1 MFSEIENA
9 IVEALKSEFNND
21 PILRQD
27 MIMSSTLVKNSKEL
41 APPHM
46 PAIRVLFTDASAK
59 EEAQI
64 QGDLYETELSYTV
77 FFFFKNFHYVQGS
90 STFNAYKYL
99 QRILKA
105 IKNLQTPK
113 GIVKP
118 SRIYL
123 VGEEGFYAYA
133 IECTIEIFL

>member
-1 MFSEIENA
+1 MFSEIEDT
-9 IVEALKSEFNND
+9 IVEALKSEFKND

-27 MIMSSTLVKNSKEL
+27 MIMSSMLTKNSKEL

-46 PAIRVLFTDASAK
+46 PAIRVLFTDADTQD
-59 EEAQI
+59 EVQV
-64 QGDLYETELSYTV
+64 QGDLYEAKLNYTV

-90 STFNAYKYL
+90 STFNAYEYL
-99 QRILKA
+99 QRILNT

-133 IECTIEIFL
+133 IECTIETFL

>member
-1 MFSEIENA
+1 MFLEIEDT
-9 IVEALKSEFNND
+9 IVEALKNEFKND

-27 MIMSSTLVKNSKEL
+27 MIMSSTLVKSSKEL

-46 PAIRVLFTDASAK
+46 PAIRVLFTDADTQD
-59 EEAQI
+59 EAQV
-64 QGDLYETELSYTV
+64 QGDLYEAKLSYTV

-90 STFNAYKYL
+90 SSFNAYTYL

-105 IKNLQTPK
+105 IKNLETPK

-118 SRIYL
+118 ARIYL

-133 IECTIEIFL
+133 IECSIETLL